1 MKKAMIA
8 MSMLALLRVG
18 LVAHAAPGSASSE
31 ANTIVWG
38 QVTNGLQLGIAPPRG
53 TKGTPEAMFD
63 GTTLRVRVFCRN
75 SADTP
80 VRLLASVHT
89 CLLGDGGKNA
99 LLASELTLVPKGGG
113 KALSVTY
120 QGWNHLTLLDKR
132 RPKGQQPQETLD
144 KSFGG
149 KADTQLSEEDAKR
162 MTTVLAPGETGPVAD
177 INFAPWEK
185 PRSWWWFKNDTDTVT
200 AGAYQVTAILRV
212 DHKLSDWKG
221 EIRSGS
227 IEVSIRPKENQ

>member
-1 MKKAMIA
+1 
-8 MSMLALLRVG
+8 MSVSAFLCVG
-18 LVAHAAPGSASSE
+18 LVAHAAPDSTSSE
-31 ANTIVWG
+31 ASTVVWG
-38 QVTNGLQLGIAPPRG
+38 QVTNGLQLGIAPPIG
-53 TKGTPEAMFD
+53 AKGTREAIFD
-63 GTTLRVRVFCRN
+63 GNTLRVRVFCRN
-75 SADTP
+75 AADTP

-89 CLLGDGGKNA
+89 CLLGEGGRNA
-99 LLASELTLVPKGGG
+99 LLASELTLMPKGGG

-149 KADTQLSEEDAKR
+149 KTDIQLSEEDAKR
-162 MTTVLAPGETGPVAD
+162 MTTVLAPGETGTVAE

-200 AGAYQVTAILRV
+200 AGAYQVTAVLRV

-221 EIRSGS
+221 EIRSGC
-227 IEVSIRPKENQ
+227 IEVHIRPKENQ